1 MANKIQIRRGLKANL
16 PSLDVGEPALC
27 TDTKEVF
34 VGNSNGNVALINKE
48 TLDEH
53 LKDYTLQIPF
63 AVTTGSAN
71 TYAATLSPAPTNYIE
86 GMAVAVKINV
96 TNSGASTINISNLGA
111 KSIRDPRGNTLPAG
125 KLTAGSIYTLRYNG
139 ANFIL
144 QGEGASGNA
153 TASDLLSGKTA
164 STDAGEING
173 TMPNRIGHVTAQGGT
188 VSGTTLRLRPQ
199 PGYYS
204 GATGNSVQLSDAN
217 FLAENIRQGVTLFG
231 ITGTLVPGPDDH
243 WGTPG
248 PGYLAAGS
256 MNEGYFGFVSAG
268 QLISGASLAQ
278 AIGLSAGTSQFSD
291 AGWLKWVKNNKIM
304 FVAKKTLRHSIAWDQ
319 IDAVGAVF
327 GDKTVVIGG
336 FTYKVRLLT
345 GGKHPGGG
353 EWNVL
358 MYGVHKDQSPNWDS
372 FNDTDLHVGT
382 GNGHR
387 SWCQEVQGG
396 LYTLRGGEGITGFIG
411 STPENKT
418 SINGWRPCLELV
430 G

>member
-1 MANKIQIRRGLKANL
+1 
-16 PSLDVGEPALC
+16 
-27 TDTKEVF
+27 
-34 VGNSNGNVALINKE
+34 
-48 TLDEH
+48 
-53 LKDYTLQIPF
+53 
-63 AVTTGSAN
+63 
-71 TYAATLSPAPTNYIE
+71 
-86 GMAVAVKINV
+86 
-96 TNSGASTINISNLGA
+96 LGA